1 MSLKSLKNRIKATKG
16 VKKTTKTM
24 ELISSVY
31 LRKFQSQVR
40 ETKKFAEELENLKLI
55 LDQTTPDSYLFE
67 KPELPKVLIVF
78 SAFRGLNGN
87 FDALVRREVLN
98 IGTSESFDTIIVFGR
113 KASIWAKNLSSNQI
127 EEYEI
132 KINDEE
138 KSPAKVLK
146 NISAYLRRKI
156 INEEIG
162 QIQLI
167 STRLE
172 GSNYFPQKINLLQ
185 SDVIPVSDSE
195 LVEEEEDRDLDN
207 SRDNEVP
214 VFATQNRDDNYK
226 VEFDKEFL
234 NEYILENHLYS
245 QLYLA
250 YFESLCAENLARTF
264 AMKQSTKAATEMIDK
279 FTLKYNKA
287 RQGKITQEVS
297 EIISGMKRVSTEIV
311 GERRI
316 VIKI

>member
-1 MSLKSLKNRIKATKG
+1 MSLKTLKNRIRATKG

-40 ETKKFAEELENLKLI
+40 ETKKFADELESLKTI
-55 LDQTTPDSYLFE
+55 LDRTTPDSYLFE

-87 FDALVRREVLN
+87 FDALLRREVQNYL
-98 IGTSESFDTIIVFGR
+98 SEDELESVIVFGR
-113 KASIWAKNLSSNQI
+113 KASIWVKNLNTKQI
-127 EEYEI
+127 EQYEI
-132 KINDEE
+132 KTNEEE

-146 NISAYLRRKI
+146 SISAYLRRKI
-156 INEEIG
+156 INEQIG
-162 QIQLI
+162 RIDLI
-167 STRLE
+167 SMRLE
-172 GSNYFPQKINLLQ
+172 GFNYFPVIIKLLEKFIEIGDEQ
-185 SDVIPVSDSE
+185 EETLDSSKST
-195 LVEEEEDRDLDN
+195 N
-207 SRDNEVP
+207 S
-214 VFATQNRDDNYK
+214 FK

-234 NEYILENHLYS
+234 NEYILENHLYA

-279 FTLKYNKA
+279 FTLKYNKV

-297 EIISGMKRVSTEIV
+297 EIISGMKRNKVTEKV
-311 GERRI
+311 ESKI